1 MKFCTHCHWNRNQF
15 KKVLKLKSTGLNY
28 LKKNQFLY
36 SLLKITMTDFYQLF
50 GQRMNFISYI
60 VSDMNQIQN
69 NIGTVKRSLDQY
81 LKKYRCKMLILFNIK

>member
-1 MKFCTHCHWNRNQF
+1 
-15 KKVLKLKSTGLNY
+15 
-28 LKKNQFLY
+28 
-36 SLLKITMTDFYQLF
+36 MTDFYQLF